1 MKLIYVG
8 TAVLIVI
15 AIIFGG
21 IAPWLISTKSDIAV
35 VVGFIVI
42 LATIFALIHIFSR
55 VLFKKEKT
63 NV

>member
-35 VVGFIVI
+35 VVGVIII

-55 VLFKKEKT
+55 ILFNKENT